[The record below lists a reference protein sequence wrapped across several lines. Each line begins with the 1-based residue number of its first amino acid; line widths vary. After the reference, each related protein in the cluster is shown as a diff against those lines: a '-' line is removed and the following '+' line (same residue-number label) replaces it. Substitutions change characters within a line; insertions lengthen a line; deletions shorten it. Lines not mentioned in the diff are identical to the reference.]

1 MGVVLD
7 YRPAGVDAGAGFG
20 RPPGASGAPAQ
31 TLSSRPVPSPHVLL
45 TLLAAIALATL
56 AAPRLRLPLPIA
68 LTAVGLALA
77 AIPGLPQPRLDPNL
91 ILLVLLPPLLYADA
105 FHTSWHDFRRW
116 LRPILMLAV
125 GLVAFT
131 MLVVGLL
138 ARALFPELPWAAC
151 FALGAILSPTD
162 TVATQAVLER
172 LRIPRRATAI
182 LGGESLVNDAT
193 GLVGVQL
200 CLAVLLTGAF
210 ELGEIAGRFAWVTG
224 GGLVTGLV
232 VGVLFAALNRRVR
245 EPNALFV
252 LSLVSPYVAALAGLE
267 LGVSS
272 VLAVVVAGFFVAWR
286 VHHIDPRHRTGLYLI
301 WDQLVFVLN
310 ALAFLYIGLEVPA
323 LFRRHELGS
332 GALLPALLVALTMI
346 AARFAWML
354 PMAYLPLR
362 FLPRLRAVEGGYPPL
377 RNVLLA
383 SWCGVRGSVSLAA
396 ALALPTHVAGG
407 APFPGRETIVFVT
420 LGVVLITLF
429 AQGLTL
435 GPLVRYL
442 RIEAGAET
450 AAELRGARELVLQA
464 GIARLDEFC
473 SEVACPLSVHHLRAA
488 MQDELSSLHERDEA
502 ERLRARQRL
511 EVSRDVRA
519 AVHAAQ
525 SRALLA
531 LRDGERINDR
541 LYTSLQLELDR
552 LQAASAAP

>member
-1 MGVVLD
+1 M
-7 YRPAGVDAGAGFG
+7 
-20 RPPGASGAPAQ
+20 
-31 TLSSRPVPSPHVLL
+31 PSPHVLL
-45 TLLAAIALATL
+45 MLLAAIALTTL

-68 LTAVGLALA
+68 LTAAGLGLAT
-77 AIPGLPQPRLDPNL
+77 IPGLPQPRLDPNL

-138 ARALFPELPWAAC
+138 AHALFPGLPWAAC

-182 LGGESLVNDAT
+182 LSGESLVNDAT

-210 ELGEIAGRFAWVTG
+210 ELGEIGARFAWVTG
-224 GGLVTGLV
+224 GGVAVGLV
-232 VGVLFAALNRRVR
+232 VGACFAALNQRVR
-245 EPNALFV
+245 EPNALFL
-252 LSLVSPYVAALAGLE
+252 LSLVSPYVAALGGAE
-267 LGVSS
+267 LGVSG

-286 VHHIDPRHRTGLYLI
+286 VHHIDARHRTGLYLI

-323 LFRRHELGS
+323 LLRRDELGAT
-332 GALLPALLVALTMI
+332 ALGPAILVALVVVL
-346 AARFAWML
+346 ARFAWML

-362 FLPRLRAVEGGYPPL
+362 FLPRMRAVEGGYPPL

-396 ALALPTHVAGG
+396 ALALPATLA
-407 APFPGRETIVFVT
+407 ADTPFPGRATIVFVT
-420 LGVVLITLF
+420 LVVVLVTLF

-435 GPLVRYL
+435 GPLVRLL
-442 RIEAGAET
+442 RIRAGEETGAEVR
-450 AAELRGARELVLQA
+450 AAREVVLQA

-473 SEVACPLSVHHLRAA
+473 SEVSCPLSVHHLRAA

-525 SRALLA
+525 SRALLT

-552 LQAASAAP
+552 LQAVSGAS